1 MYIFLSIIGIII
13 VILILIYNRIVSLN
27 VRCNNAW
34 ASIDNQLKRR
44 ADLIPNLVEVTKG
57 YAKYESETLEQVVS
71 LRSESI
77 TDKAIQS
84 EKVSN
89 ALNKLLALTEN
100 YPELKA
106 DKLFQNLQIELVGT
120 EDKIAYARQFYNDT
134 VQRYNEKLYVFPN
147 NIVVSLFG
155 KAKFEEAKFFEIT
168 DEAQKEAVKVQF

>member
-13 VILILIYNRIVSLN
+13 VILVLIYNRIVSLN

-134 VQRYNEKLYVFPN
+134 VQHFNTSIMMFPN
-147 NIVVSLFG
+147 NII
-155 KAKFEEAKFFEIT
+155 AKFLKFQEKEYFKVS
-168 DEAQKEAVKVQF
+168 DEDRKRVDIKL

>member
-1 MYIFLSIIGIII
+1 MYIFLII
-13 VILILIYNRIVSLN
+13 VIITAILIFMYNRIVSLN

-44 ADLIPNLVEVTKG
+44 SDLIPNLVEITKG
-57 YAKYESETLEQVVS
+57 YAKYESETLENIVS

-77 TDKAIQS
+77 SDKAIQS

-134 VQRYNEKLYVFPN
+134 VQHFNTAIMTFPSNIFARLLKFQEKEYFK
-147 NIVVSLFG
+147 VS
-155 KAKFEEAKFFEIT
+155 EEDRKRVDI
-168 DEAQKEAVKVQF
+168 KL

>member
-71 LRSESI
+71 LRSQSI

-89 ALNKLLALTEN
+89 ALNKLFALTEN

-134 VQRYNEKLYVFPN
+134 VQHFNTSIMMFPN
-147 NIVVSLFG
+147 NII
-155 KAKFEEAKFFEIT
+155 AKFLKFQEKEYFKVS
-168 DEAQKEAVKVQF
+168 DEDRKRVDIKL

>member
-1 MYIFLSIIGIII
+1 MYIFLII
-13 VILILIYNRIVSLN
+13 VIIIAILIFMYNRIISLN

-44 ADLIPNLVEVTKG
+44 SDLIPNLVEVTKG
-57 YAKYESETLEQVVS
+57 YAKYESETLEQIVS

-134 VQRYNEKLYVFPN
+134 VQHFNTAIMNFPN
-147 NIVVSLFG
+147 NIFARIL
-155 KAKFEEAKFFEIT
+155 KFEE
-168 DEAQKEAVKVQF
+168 KEYFKVSEEERKRVDIKL